1 MCFTQNCF
9 AVWCLARLIWS
20 TQVWMKQPPWYQ
32 HIIITFPFNL
42 DAVTPDHLCLQ
53 TENLWNSRG
62 CFYTLPSCSG
72 KQHLFSGLGTQH
84 SAWCLAEDPFTSS
97 WSPFAAFNLLDLWI
111 SHAKHQ
117 EGSFRWVTTVG
128 EQTQPR
134 APHLSTPAEGL
145 HCLALQEKEYSLH
158 RLTSTGNF
166 SIQPTSALTIPGI
179 STLEGQAVPDLPCW
193 REVGRCC
200 DTAAQCPGV
209 THQEVTCQTATKTP
223 HCQGTLKTTAE
234 RSWQWELPNES
245 S

>member
-1 MCFTQNCF
+1 MF
-9 AVWCLARLIWS
+9 LH
-20 TQVWMKQPPWYQ
+20 PPFLLRKAAFVLWAG
-32 HIIITFPFNL
+32 
-42 DAVTPDHLCLQ
+42 D
-53 TENLWNSRG
+53 TE
-62 CFYTLPSCSG
+62 
-72 KQHLFSGLGTQH
+72 H

-128 EQTQPR
+128 EETQPR
-134 APHLSTPAEGL
+134 APHLSTAAEGL

-158 RLTSTGNF
+158 RLTSTSNF
-166 SIQPTSALTIPGI
+166 SIQPTSALTIPVI

-223 HCQGTLKTTAE
+223 HCQGHSRPQL
-234 RSWQWELPNES
+234 RDPDNGNSQMNPHRQWLSLLPQMAHPLSPAS
-245 S
+245 SSTWAKVT